1 MSEQCCPLCPE
12 KHATESLRR
21 HLGGHLQQVALFV
34 SSQDGDRVACEE
46 TSVGVMAGGKLKS
59 GPNPA
64 SGISGTD
71 ENTLSE
77 DKEGQRRFGPRVGSM
92 LQRLDGM
99 KAHPIFSQFL
109 AHSQCSRAQEKQGT
123 GMDIRNSVLR
133 PPQAY

>member
-34 SSQDGDRVACEE
+34 SSQDGDGVACEE
-46 TSVGVMAGGKLKS
+46 TSVGAAAGGKLKS
-59 GPNPA
+59 GSNPA
-64 SGISGTD
+64 SDISEAD

-92 LQRLDGM
+92 LQRLEGM

-109 AHSQCSRAQEKQGT
+109 AHS
-123 GMDIRNSVLR
+123 
-133 PPQAY
+133 